1 MTLTL
6 SHMPPLTE
14 LAPSDACSPEPAS
27 SQPVSAQLLTS
38 DQLVKHLFTSSNA
51 SDRGHIASA
60 IEQLTKW
67 AVENGM
73 PPKHENLLVAREVG
87 EANIAPKRLAPLVA
101 QVRRRRFV
109 YEWVLPGYESHA
121 AGFSSIDSVPEH
133 TSINREG
140 RHGSR

>member
-6 SHMPPLTE
+6 SHVPPLTE

-38 DQLVKHLFTSSNA
+38 EQLVKHLFTSSNA

-73 PPKHENLLVAREVG
+73 PPKHESLLVAREVG
-87 EANIAPKRLAPLVA
+87 EADIAPERLAPLVA

-109 YEWVLPGYESHA
+109 YEWVLPRYTSNA
-121 AGFSSIDSVPEH
+121 AGFRLVDSVPEQATYRGGH
-133 TSINREG
+133 HGG
-140 RHGSR
+140 R